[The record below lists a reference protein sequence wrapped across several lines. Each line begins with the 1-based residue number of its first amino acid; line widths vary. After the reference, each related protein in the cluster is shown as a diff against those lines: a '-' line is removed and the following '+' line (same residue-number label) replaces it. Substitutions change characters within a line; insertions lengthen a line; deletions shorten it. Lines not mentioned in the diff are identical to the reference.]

1 MVIVSLALVLLVKQY
16 NWWYSQ
22 KEFAV
27 LAVRFHLG
35 HIFEMQN
42 KCQLA
47 EEAYETIIEMANV
60 PSSVKANAYKQLGM

>member
-1 MVIVSLALVLLVKQY
+1 MSSRGKSRAFTL
-16 NWWYSQ
+16 
-22 KEFAV
+22 FC

-47 EEAYETIIEMANV
+47 EESYDTILEMPNV
-60 PSSVKANAYKQLGM
+60 PNSVKANAYKQLGECVFLLEIDVTHL